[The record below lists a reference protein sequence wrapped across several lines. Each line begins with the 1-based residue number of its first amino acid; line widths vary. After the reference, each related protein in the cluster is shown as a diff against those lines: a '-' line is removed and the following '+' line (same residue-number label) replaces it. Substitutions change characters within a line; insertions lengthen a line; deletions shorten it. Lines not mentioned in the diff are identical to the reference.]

1 LASAPDQATLQAI
14 MEMRGIIGAYLDRPP
29 YPPSVSLP
37 RAVAERLLGMA
48 ELVEDVEPDE
58 VAARLCLR
66 QKLDGAGPSAYG

>member
-1 LASAPDQATLQAI
+1 
-14 MEMRGIIGAYLDRPP
+14 MEMRGIIGAYFKRLPLP
-29 YPPSVSLP
+29 MPITIP
-37 RAVAERLLGMA
+37 RAVAERLLDMA

>member
-1 LASAPDQATLQAI
+1 
-14 MEMRGIIGAYLDRPP
+14 MEMRAVIGVYLKRPP

-37 RAVAERLLGMA
+37 RAVAECLLDMA

>member
-1 LASAPDQATLQAI
+1 
-14 MEMRGIIGAYLDRPP
+14 
-29 YPPSVSLP
+29 
-37 RAVAERLLGMA
+37 MA